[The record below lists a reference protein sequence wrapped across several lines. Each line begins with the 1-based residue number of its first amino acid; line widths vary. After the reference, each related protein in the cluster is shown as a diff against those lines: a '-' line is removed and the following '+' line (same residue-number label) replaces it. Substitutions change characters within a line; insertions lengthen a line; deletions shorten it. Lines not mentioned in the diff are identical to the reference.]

1 MLKYFFSTTSWI
13 CVMFTNNDQNVFS
26 IVSSFYGSGKV
37 YNVRAFGANGNGVS
51 SDSPAFLSAWTAAC
65 HSTGTATILVPAGF
79 TYLLASPTDFSGAG
93 CSATLI
99 LEVDGLVVAPK
110 SPSAWKSS
118 GASAHWIQFTD
129 CTRFTLQG
137 KGIFDG
143 SGAAFWAKGGSSRPM
158 AIRFLRATNV
168 QVLGITIRNS
178 PMVHLKFNNC
188 NGGLIKGVTISA
200 PANTPNTDGIHF
212 QTAVSNFE
220 VADCKI
226 GTGDDCVSV
235 GTGTSS
241 VSIHDTICGPG
252 HGIRIPT
259 SNESLRVGFR
269 LAASGAWERGTPLL
283 VSRTF
288 QSSTLCSSARLTAVG
303 SRPLRNAHLVQQR
316 DYGRRRKPHLYR
328 PILRWWFWQKQ
339 CGPIELHFL
348 HQYQRNDHLAG
359 SSLSQLQYH
368 SRMLTSRHEQH
379 QPGAHKQPAAWVLLL
394 RVLWNSFR
402 IDAARQLPQTHGRHF
417 NSEQRR
423 QRNLWL
429 LGSPSLQ
436 QFFFLVFVFA
446 AGRPR
451 G

>member
-1 MLKYFFSTTSWI
+1 MAPAMAAAAVTGHTNCETSSTAQGRAAAGI
-13 CVMFTNNDQNVFS
+13 RGFAAAAGGPR
-26 IVSSFYGSGKV
+26 SSSCRSV

-51 SDSPAFLSAWTAAC
+51 SDSPAFLSAWAAAC

-129 CTRFTLQG
+129 CTRFTLHG

-252 HGIRIPT
+252 HGISIGSLGAGNSVACVTDISVFNIVFVGTTNGCRIKTTPGGMGAAT
-259 SNESLRVGFR
+259 RISYNNVTMVGAANPVYIDQFYGGGSGKSNAVQLSSVSFTNI
-269 LAASGAWERGTPLL
+269 RGTTISPVPVYLSCSTTHACSQVVMSNINLVHTNSQPLA
-283 VSRTF
+283 SY
-288 QSSTLCSSARLTAVG
+288 CS
-303 SRPLRNAHLVQQR
+303 
-316 DYGRRRKPHLYR
+316 
-328 PILRWWFWQKQ
+328 
-339 CGPIELHFL
+339 
-348 HQYQRNDHLAG
+348 
-359 SSLSQLQYH
+359 
-368 SRMLTSRHEQH
+368 
-379 QPGAHKQPAAWVLLL
+379 
-394 RVLWNSFR
+394 
-402 IDAARQLPQTHGRHF
+402 
-417 NSEQRR
+417 
-423 QRNLWL
+423 
-429 LGSPSLQ
+429 
-436 QFFFLVFVFA
+436 
-446 AGRPR
+446 
-451 G
+451 